1 MNENIND
8 NGGMFEDVQAMA
20 AIESRETI
28 GLKNKLNIAE
38 DCIQALKAELFKV
51 ESDRRNTINNLQRE
65 NASMRKAFVNAL
77 RESEDAARKFG
88 FEKLE
93 HSHTKR
99 ELANTKAELKAWQCK
114 TAALIRWKNFF
125 RDELTAQEYIN
136 AYQEQDIERLKEK
149 LIDSVKP
156 GMFALL
162 NAVRNTPAVN
172 EEPLMLAAETE

>member
-1 MNENIND
+1 MNANIND
-8 NGGMFEDVQAMA
+8 NGMFEDVKAMEMV
-20 AIESRETI
+20 ESAEVKSLRS
-28 GLKNKLNIAE
+28 KLNIAE

-51 ESDRRNTINNLQRE
+51 EADRRDTINGLKSE

-77 RESEDAARKFG
+77 SESENATRKFG

-162 NAVRNTPAVN
+162 NAVRNTPDVN

>member
-1 MNENIND
+1 MNANIND
-8 NGGMFEDVQAMA
+8 NGMFEDVKAMEMV
-20 AIESRETI
+20 ESAEVKSLRS
-28 GLKNKLNIAE
+28 KLNIAE

-51 ESDRRNTINNLQRE
+51 EADRRDTINGLKSE

-156 GMFALL
+156 GMFGLL
-162 NAVRNTPAVN
+162 NAVRN

>member
-1 MNENIND
+1 MNENI
-8 NGGMFEDVQAMA
+8 NGGMFEDVKAMEMV
-20 AIESRETI
+20 ESAEVKSLRS
-28 GLKNKLNIAE
+28 KLNIAE

-51 ESDRRNTINNLQRE
+51 EADRRDTINGLKSE

-136 AYQEQDIERLKEK
+136 AYQEQDIEKLKEK

-156 GMFALL
+156 GMFGLL
-162 NAVRNTPAVN
+162 NAVRNAPVVN

>member
-8 NGGMFEDVQAMA
+8 NGMFEDVKAMA
-20 AIESRETI
+20 MVESAEVKSLRS
-28 GLKNKLNIAE
+28 KLNIAE
-38 DCIQALKAELFKV
+38 DCIQQLKAELFKV

-65 NASMRKAFVNAL
+65 NASLRHALVNAL

-99 ELANTKAELKAWQCK
+99 ELANAKAELKAWQCK

-136 AYQEQDIERLKEK
+136 AYQEQDIDNLKNK
-149 LIDSVKP
+149 LVESIQP
-156 GMFALL
+156 GMLGLL
-162 NAVRNTPAVN
+162 NAVRNAPVVN